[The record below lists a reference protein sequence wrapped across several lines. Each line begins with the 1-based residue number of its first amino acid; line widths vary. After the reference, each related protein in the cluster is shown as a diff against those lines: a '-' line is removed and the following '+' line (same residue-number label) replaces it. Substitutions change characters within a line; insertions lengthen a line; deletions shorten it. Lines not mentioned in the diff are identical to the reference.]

1 MPKKPDKATIE
12 ASKKSLDPKAVL
24 SAVIN
29 ETPELRDALVAAGLV
44 EEIKENNQDG

>member
-1 MPKKPDKATIE
+1 MPKKPDINIIE

-29 ETPELRDALVAAGLV
+29 ETPELRDALLKAGLV
-44 EEIKENNQDG
+44 EEIKE

>member
-1 MPKKPDKATIE
+1 MPKQPDKTTIE
-12 ASKKSLDPKAVL
+12 ASKKKLDPRAVL

-44 EEIKENNQDG
+44 EEIKE